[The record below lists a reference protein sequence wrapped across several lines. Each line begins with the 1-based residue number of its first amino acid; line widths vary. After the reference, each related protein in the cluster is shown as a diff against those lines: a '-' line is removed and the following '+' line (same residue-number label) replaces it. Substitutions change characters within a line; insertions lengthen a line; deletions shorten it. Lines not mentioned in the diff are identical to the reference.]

1 MCLSFNKTNRIRLI
15 VGSSEI
21 SEEAEL
27 TLTTRI
33 NEVILTHQDYYP
45 LLKNYLEVQLFFRP
59 KLAPFQRKLLLCI
72 LSSFGIFNLTAY
84 ILGHRRDFLV
94 KKPIE
99 L

>member
-45 LLKNYLEVQLFFRP
+45 VLKNYLEVQLFFKTKIGSLSKKTFIVHFVQFWYLEFNRLHFRP
-59 KLAPFQRKLLLCI
+59 Q
-72 LSSFGIFNLTAY
+72 T
-84 ILGHRRDFLV
+84 
-94 KKPIE
+94 
-99 L
+99 